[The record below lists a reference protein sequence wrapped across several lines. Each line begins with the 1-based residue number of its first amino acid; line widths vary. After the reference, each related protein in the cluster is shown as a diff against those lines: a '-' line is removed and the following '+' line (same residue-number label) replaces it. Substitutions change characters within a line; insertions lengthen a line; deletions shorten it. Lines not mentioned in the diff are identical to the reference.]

1 MIAQRHYVIAA
12 GGTGGH
18 MVPAHVLANELMA
31 RGHHVALLT
40 DERGLRFPGL
50 FEDVQRH
57 VIDSGTLSVRR
68 PFGWPKAIRAIMRG
82 RGQALRLY
90 RSFQPSAVIGF
101 GGYPVLPAMLAAR
114 KAGIPTVIHEQNAV
128 LGRVNRFLAPKV
140 DVVATAYEEIGR
152 VPQRV
157 WPKVRLVGNPV
168 RDEVLALRDRPYPPL
183 DEDDILRV
191 LVIGGSQGATI
202 LSEVVP
208 DALSMLPVGFRR
220 RLQVVQQ
227 CRAEDLAMV
236 RETYR
241 RLGIP
246 AECATYLADLPARLA
261 LAHLVIARSGASTV
275 AELTTAGRPAI
286 LVPYAAATDDHQTA
300 NAREIVAAGGA
311 RSIPQHR
318 FTPVE
323 LSKQMQKLGLEPD
336 ALTNA
341 AARARSAGRPD
352 AAGDLADIIESL
364 SPDVDGDVASVRR
377 GGATAFREAYA

>member
-1 MIAQRHYVIAA
+1 
-12 GGTGGH
+12 
-18 MVPAHVLANELMA
+18 
-31 RGHHVALLT
+31 
-40 DERGLRFPGL
+40 
-50 FEDVQRH
+50 
-57 VIDSGTLSVRR
+57 
-68 PFGWPKAIRAIMRG
+68 
-82 RGQALRLY
+82 
-90 RSFQPSAVIGF
+90 
-101 GGYPVLPAMLAAR
+101 
-114 KAGIPTVIHEQNAV
+114 
-128 LGRVNRFLAPKV
+128 
-140 DVVATAYEEIGR
+140 
-152 VPQRV
+152 
-157 WPKVRLVGNPV
+157 
-168 RDEVLALRDRPYPPL
+168 
-183 DEDDILRV
+183 
-191 LVIGGSQGATI
+191 
-202 LSEVVP
+202 
-208 DALSMLPVGFRR
+208 
-220 RLQVVQQ
+220 
-227 CRAEDLAMV
+227 MV

-300 NAREIVAAGGA
+300 NAREIVGAGGA

-377 GGATAFREAYA
+377 GSATAFREAYA